1 MYIKLISSHN
11 ALPPIVEKAPK
22 SYNVD
27 QLMKIKESLNKTKS
41 LLDDKVTDVKF
52 MKLWKENDPYKSE
65 RQLIKKMIQSPNDI
79 SKAWLKCT
87 EIITAMELIP
97 DKAHTYVTFDN
108 AAFPGSFI
116 LAINHYIATKTHI
129 KDHKWFASSLLTEKK
144 NTIEGEYTLSSK
156 YALDDS
162 YGLYSKYPEK
172 WLMNEKY
179 NGDVLNRDNQLHL
192 CQKLGGAVDLY
203 TSDLGFDIGE
213 EYESQEISHIKF
225 NAGQVLSGLLVL
237 KKGGSLVIKQYT
249 CFETHTLNILIVLI
263 HFFQSTWICK
273 PNTSRDTNSETYIV
287 CKNFL
292 GGVYLNHP
300 YVQFLFDTIDGK
312 NDVLAADKYS
322 RIIYSNIV
330 QISKVLF
337 GKQETAIKE
346 LIAAIVKVHGK
357 DSKDNNKN
365 IPLVEYLYSYEN
377 EIAQWYRVMRLLPQL

>member
-1 MYIKLISSHN
+1 MYIKLISSHD

-116 LAINHYIATKTHI
+116 LAINHYVATKTHI

-179 NGDVLNRDNQLHL
+179 NGE
-192 CQKLGGAVDLY
+192 KLGGSVDLY

-237 KKGGSLVIKQYT
+237 KKGGNLVIKQYT

-263 HFFQSTWICK
+263 HFFQMCYLCK

-300 YVQFLFDTIDGK
+300 YIQFLFDIIDGK
-312 NDVLAADKYS
+312 NVSLAADKYS
-322 RIIYSNIV
+322 RIIYSKVV
-330 QISKVLF
+330 QISKELF
-337 GKQETAIKE
+337 SNQERAIKD
-346 LIAAIVKVHGK
+346 LIAAIIKIHGK
-357 DSKDNNKN
+357 DNGKDSGKDNTL
-365 IPLVEYLYSYEN
+365 IEYLYSYEN
-377 EIAQWYRVMRLLPQL
+377 EIAEWYRVMRLLPQL